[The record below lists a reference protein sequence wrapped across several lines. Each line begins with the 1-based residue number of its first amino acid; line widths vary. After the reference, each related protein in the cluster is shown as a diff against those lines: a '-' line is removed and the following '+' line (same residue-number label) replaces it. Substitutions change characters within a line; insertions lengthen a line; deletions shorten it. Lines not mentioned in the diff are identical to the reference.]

1 MSMFIL
7 RYKEKKVEM
16 DPIFEHPVFDS
27 EREKTRCTLVSNVG
41 ATRYFPSQNRLG
53 LVMRE
58 RLYSMSVVIVT
69 INGGMDDNVN

>member
-27 EREKTRCTLVSNVG
+27 EREKTCCTLVSNVG
-41 ATRYFPSQNRLG
+41 ATKYFPSQNRLG

-58 RLYSMSVVIVT
+58 RLYSMSVMIVT
-69 INGGMDDNVN
+69 MNGGMDDNVN

>member
-1 MSMFIL
+1 
-7 RYKEKKVEM
+7 M

-27 EREKTRCTLVSNVG
+27 EREKTRTLVSNVG
-41 ATRYFPSQNRLG
+41 ATKYFPSQNRLG

-69 INGGMDDNVN
+69 MNGGMDDNVN